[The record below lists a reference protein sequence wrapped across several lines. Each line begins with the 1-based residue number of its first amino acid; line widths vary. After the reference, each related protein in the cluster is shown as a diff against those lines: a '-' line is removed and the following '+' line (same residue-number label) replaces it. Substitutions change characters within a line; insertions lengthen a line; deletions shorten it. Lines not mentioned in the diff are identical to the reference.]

1 MRYQH
6 VKVVIV
12 GAGIN
17 GLCTAWQLAGELDG
31 VEIVLV
37 DRFPPGHSRGSS
49 HGDERITRSSYE
61 SAEWVAAS
69 VRSRNE
75 LWPALEAAVGQSLV
89 VPSPAVFWGP
99 EDGPLPTYAA
109 ACRMAGSRVEE
120 VDVATA
126 RARFPH
132 MTFAGA
138 DRVLHDHLAGV
149 IAAARTMRALER
161 WLAAAGVR
169 NIQGTVAS
177 MAEDATGVLVTTADD
192 AIRAEAVVVTAGP
205 WVGALVPALRDR
217 VLPVRQHVG
226 YWQMDVF
233 AGRTPPWVHLG
244 KTGLH
249 YGLPTLAGGV
259 MKAARHRVVGAGN
272 DPEAEEDADLAEL
285 DEVGVRLAEW
295 FAPGPG
301 PRLDADTCFFTAVKD
316 EAFIL
321 EEPPGQTRLLA
332 VSACSGHAFKLAPLT
347 GEAAARWAVRV
358 VG

>member
-6 VKVVIV
+6 VNVVIV

-31 VEIVLV
+31 AEIVLV
-37 DRFPPGHSRGSS
+37 DRFPPGHTRGSS
-49 HGDERITRSSYE
+49 HGEERITRSSYE
-61 SAEWVAAS
+61 SAAWVAAS
-69 VRSRNE
+69 TRSRTE
-75 LWPALEAAVGQSLV
+75 LWPALEATLGQALV
-89 VPSPAVFWGP
+89 VPGTAVLWGP
-99 EDGPLPTYAA
+99 ENGPLPLYAA
-109 ACRMAGSRVEE
+109 ACRMAGSGVEE

-138 DRVLHDHLAGV
+138 ERVLHDHLAGV
-149 IAAARTMRALER
+149 IAAARTMRGLEA
-161 WLAAAGVR
+161 WLDAAGVR
-169 NIQGTVAS
+169 RVQGTVA
-177 MAEDATGVLVTTADD
+177 AIVEDSTGVLVTTADD

-217 VLPVRQHVG
+217 AAPLRQHVG
-226 YWQMDVF
+226 YWQMDAQ

-244 KTGLH
+244 KAGLH

-259 MKAARHRVVGAGN
+259 MKAAKHRVVGPGD
-272 DPEAEEDADLAEL
+272 DPDAEVDADLAEL
-285 DEVGVRLAEW
+285 DEVGVRLADW

-301 PRLDADTCFFTAVKD
+301 SRLHADTCFFTAVAD

-321 EEPPGQTRLLA
+321 EEPPGQTRVLA

-358 VG
+358 AG

>member
-31 VEIVLV
+31 PEIVLV
-37 DRFPPGHSRGSS
+37 DRFLPGHARGSS
-49 HGDERITRSSYE
+49 HGEERITRSSYE

-69 VRSRNE
+69 MRSRNE
-75 LWPALEAAVGQSLV
+75 LWPALEAAVQASLV
-89 VPSPAVFWGP
+89 VPGTAVFWGP

-149 IAAARTMRALER
+149 IAAARTMRALEA
-161 WLAAAGVR
+161 WLDAAGVR
-169 NIQGTVAS
+169 RIQGTVAS
-177 MAEDATGVLVTTADD
+177 IAEDDTGVLVKTADD
-192 AIRAEAVVVTAGP
+192 AIRAEAAVVTAGP
-205 WVGALVPALRDR
+205 WVGALVPALRPR
-217 VLPVRQHVG
+217 ALPLRQHVG
-226 YWQMDVF
+226 YWQMDVQ

-259 MKAARHRVVGAGN
+259 MKAAKHRVVGSEDN
-272 DPEAEEDADLAEL
+272 PEVEVGPDLLEL
-285 DEVGVRLAEW
+285 DEVGVQLREW

-301 PRLDADTCFFTAVKD
+301 PRIDADTCFFTAVKD

-321 EEPPGQTRLLA
+321 EEPPGKTRVLA

-358 VG
+358 AG